1 MPIESINP
9 STEEVL
15 WSYPELS
22 SAEVKTKID
31 QSQRAF
37 LSWKNL
43 SYAQRASYLLAVA
56 KELRDNARAYAEIE
70 TKEMGMPI
78 TASIAS
84 VEKSA
89 WNCEYFAEHSEK
101 FLQPYPITTDASQSY
116 VRFDPLGIILFVMP
130 WNFPYWQVFRQAA
143 PTLMAGNTILLKH
156 ASNVPESALA
166 CERAFRA
173 AGLPAGVFQ
182 TLLVG
187 SGAVESV
194 LSDSRVKGVS
204 LTGSVAAGRSV
215 ASIAGREIKTSV
227 MELGGSDPFIVLA
240 DADVEAAAKGAAL
253 GRLINC
259 GQSCI
264 ASKRFIVVAS
274 VYDAFI
280 SAFKREM
287 ETYVVGDA
295 MDATVQVGPM
305 VSERARTELHELV
318 EQSVAM
324 GAQVLLGGTSK
335 EGTGYFY
342 EPTILVDVTE
352 DMPVFIEETFGPV
365 APVLKAKNTEDA
377 IRMANNTRF
386 GLGASLW
393 TADTAVAEALAREI
407 NAGMVFINNITKS
420 DPRLPF
426 GGINEGGYGR
436 EVSEFGIKEFVNMKT
451 VWVK

>member
-1 MPIESINP
+1 MPIQSINP
-9 STEEVL
+9 STEESL

-22 SAEVKTKID
+22 TEVVQTKIAK
-31 QSQRAF
+31 SQEAF
-37 LSWKNL
+37 LSWKQL
-43 SYAQRASYLLAVA
+43 SYAERASYLFAVA
-56 KELRDNARAYAEIE
+56 KELCDNARMYAEIE

-78 TASIAS
+78 TASLAS
-84 VEKSA
+84 VEKCA
-89 WNCEYFAEHSEK
+89 WNCEYFAEKSEE
-101 FLQPYPITTDASQSY
+101 FLKPYPIETDATRSY

-166 CERAFRA
+166 CERAFRN
-173 AGLPAGVFQ
+173 AGVPEGVFQ

-187 SGAVESV
+187 AGAIDGI
-194 LSDSRVKGVS
+194 LSDTRIKGVS
-204 LTGSVAAGRSV
+204 LTGSVPAGRSV
-215 ASIAGREIKTSV
+215 AGIAGREIMPSV

-240 DADVEAAAKGAAL
+240 DADIAAAAKGAAL

-264 ASKRFIVVAS
+264 ASKRFIVVES
-274 VYDAFI
+274 VYNQFI
-280 SAFKREM
+280 AAFKKEM
-287 ETYVVGDA
+287 EQYIVGDA
-295 MDATVQVGPM
+295 MDEQTQVGPM
-305 VSERARTELHELV
+305 VSEKARAELHGLV

-324 GAQVLLGGTSK
+324 GAQVLLGGK
-335 EGTGYFY
+335 YREATGFFY

-352 DMPVFIEETFGPV
+352 DMPVFVEETFGPV

-386 GLGASLW
+386 GLGASVW
-393 TADTAVAEALAREI
+393 TVDTTAAEVIAREI

-436 EVSEFGIKEFVNMKT
+436 EVSEFGIKEFVNIKT
-451 VWVK
+451 VWVT

>member
-1 MPIESINP
+1 MPIQSVNP
-9 STEEVL
+9 STEETL

-22 SAEVKTKID
+22 PEEVQTKIAK
-31 QSQRAF
+31 SHEAF
-37 LSWKNL
+37 LLWKNL
-43 SYAQRASYLLAVA
+43 SYAERAKYLFAVA

-89 WNCEYFAEHSEK
+89 WNCEYFAEKSEE
-101 FLQPYPITTDASQSY
+101 FLKPHPIATDASTSY
-116 VRFDPLGIILFVMP
+116 VRFDPLGTILFVMP

-143 PTLMAGNTILLKH
+143 PTLMAGNTVLLKH

-173 AGLPAGVFQ
+173 AGVPDGVFQ

-187 SGAVESV
+187 ASAIDGV
-194 LSDSRVKGVS
+194 LSDGRVKGVS

-240 DADVEAAAKGAAL
+240 DADIEAAAKGAAL

-264 ASKRFIVVAS
+264 ASKRFIIVES
-274 VYDAFI
+274 VYVQFVQ
-280 SAFKREM
+280 AFKKEM
-287 ETYVVGDA
+287 EQYVVGDA
-295 MDATVQVGPM
+295 INEATQVGPM
-305 VSERARTELHELV
+305 VSEKARAELHGLV
-318 EQSVAM
+318 EQSIAM
-324 GAQVLLGGTSK
+324 GAQVLLGGKPK
-335 EGTGYFY
+335 EGKGYFY

-352 DMPVFIEETFGPV
+352 DMPVFVEETFGPV
-365 APVLKAKNTEDA
+365 APVLKAKDTADA

-386 GLGASLW
+386 GLGASIW
-393 TADTAVAEALAREI
+393 STDTDRAQELAKEI

-436 EVSEFGIKEFVNMKT
+436 EVSEFGIKEFMNIKT
-451 VWVK
+451 VWIK

>member
-1 MPIESINP
+1 MPIQSINP
-9 STEEVL
+9 STEETL

-22 SAEVKTKID
+22 HDEVQTKIAK
-31 QSQRAF
+31 SHEAF

-43 SYAQRASYLLAVA
+43 SYAERAKYLFAVA
-56 KELRDNARAYAEIE
+56 KELRDNARMYAEIE

-89 WNCEYFAEHSEK
+89 WNCEYFAEKSEE
-101 FLQPYPITTDASQSY
+101 FLKPHPIATDASTSY
-116 VRFDPLGIILFVMP
+116 VRFDPLGVILFVMP

-143 PTLMAGNTILLKH
+143 PTLMSGNTVLLKH

-173 AGLPAGVFQ
+173 AGVPEGVFQ

-187 SGAVESV
+187 ASAIDGV
-194 LSDSRVKGVS
+194 LSDTRVKGVS

-215 ASIAGREIKTSV
+215 ASIAGREVKTSV

-240 DADVEAAAKGAAL
+240 DADIGAAAKGAAL

-264 ASKRFIVVAS
+264 ASKRFIVVES
-274 VYDAFI
+274 VYDQFITAFR
-280 SAFKREM
+280 REM
-287 ETYVVGDA
+287 EGYVVGDA
-295 MDATVQVGPM
+295 MNETTQVGPM
-305 VSERARTELHELV
+305 VSEKARAELHSLV

-324 GAQVLLGGTSK
+324 GAHVLLGGKYKDS
-335 EGTGYFY
+335 TGFFY
-342 EPTILVDVTE
+342 EPTILVNVTE
-352 DMPVFIEETFGPV
+352 DMPVFVEETFGPV
-365 APVLKAKNTEDA
+365 APVLKAKDTVDA

-393 TADTAVAEALAREI
+393 SADTGTAQELAKEI

-436 EVSEFGIKEFVNMKT
+436 EVSEFGIKEFVNIKT

>member
-1 MPIESINP
+1 MPIQSINP
-9 STEEVL
+9 STEEML

-22 SAEVKTKID
+22 PEEVKTKIA
-31 QSQRAF
+31 QSQEAF

-43 SYAQRASYLLAVA
+43 SYVERAKYLSAVA

-89 WNCEYFAEHSEK
+89 WNCEYFAEQSES
-101 FLQPYPITTDASQSY
+101 FLKPHPIATDATKSY
-116 VRFDPLGIILFVMP
+116 VRFDPLGIIMFVMP

-173 AGLPAGVFQ
+173 AGVPEGVFQ

-187 SGAVESV
+187 SGAVEGI
-194 LSDSRVKGVS
+194 LSDTRVKGVS
-204 LTGSVAAGRSV
+204 LTGSVSAGKSV
-215 ASIAGREIKTSV
+215 AGIAGREVMPSV

-240 DADVEAAAKGAAL
+240 DADIEAAAKGAAL

-264 ASKRFIVVAS
+264 ASKRFIVVES

-305 VSERARTELHELV
+305 VSERARAELHELV

-324 GAQVLLGGTSK
+324 GAQVLLGGKIK
-335 EGTGYFY
+335 EGIGYFY

-352 DMPVFIEETFGPV
+352 DMPVFVEETFGPV
-365 APVLKAKNTEDA
+365 APVLKAKDTEDA
-377 IRMANNTRF
+377 ILMANNTRF

-393 TADTAVAEALAREI
+393 TADIKAAEVLARGI
-407 NAGMVFINNITKS
+407 NAGMVFINSIVKS